1 MQINKDR
8 NWKNCRR
15 ASLRLYIHHPYQ
27 LSHVTPSYALPL
39 AVCIL
44 MLPMLVV
51 AVEHKQ
57 LATMNSMTFNHTPLV
72 LSSLN
77 SVIPA
82 MVLQNR
88 VERSNVGHLS
98 CSPSRSNIQR
108 TSSSI
113 GLKVCSS
120 GRVMVVMLLLLLLS
134 GDIEMNP
141 GPLGECLDY
150 CATHK

>member
-1 MQINKDR
+1 MQIDKDR
-8 NWKNCRR
+8 NWKNYKRG
-15 ASLRLYIHHPYQ
+15 SLRLYIHHPYQ
-27 LSHVTPSYALPL
+27 LSHVTASYAISL

-51 AVEHKQ
+51 VNEHKQ
-57 LATMNSMTFNHTPLV
+57 LATMNSMTFSHSPLV

-77 SVIPA
+77 NVIPA

-88 VERSNVGHLS
+88 VERSSVGNLS
-98 CSPSRSNIQR
+98 CSPSRSNVQR
-108 TSSSI
+108 TSFSL
-113 GLKVCSS
+113 GLRVCSR

-141 GPLGECLDY
+141 GPLGECLD
-150 CATHK
+150 

>member
-8 NWKNCRR
+8 NWKSYRR

-51 AVEHKQ
+51 VNEHKQ
-57 LATMNSMTFNHTPLV
+57 LVTVNSLTFSHTPLV
-72 LSSLN
+72 MSSLSN
-77 SVIPA
+77 VIPA

-88 VERSNVGHLS
+88 VEWSNIGYLS
-98 CSPSRSNIQR
+98 CSSSRSNIQH
-108 TSSSI
+108 TSSSL
-113 GLKVCSS
+113 GLRVYCS
-120 GRVMVVMLLLLLLS
+120 GRGVVVMLLLLLLS
-134 GDIEMNP
+134 GDIETNP
-141 GPLGECLDY
+141 GPLGEYLD
-150 CATHK
+150 